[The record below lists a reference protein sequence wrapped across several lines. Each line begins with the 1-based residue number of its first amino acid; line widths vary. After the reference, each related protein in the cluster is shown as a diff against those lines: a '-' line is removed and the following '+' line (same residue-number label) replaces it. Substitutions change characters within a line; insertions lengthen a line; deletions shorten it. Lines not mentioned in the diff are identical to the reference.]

1 MFKENDLIRRIT
13 EDGTGEIVRVLQD
26 QDQLAYET
34 TTVHVAVGNDDSED
48 WIDAGDY
55 ELVTDDQEIHMD
67 LKPMVANDPSLTNEQ
82 IHEEI
87 CKMFGTVVQWIR
99 ANGEDVRVRLS
110 INTENYSS
118 DSISV
123 NFDAQ
128 LAYGDT
134 VISDNLF
141 ESAKVALKRKRED
154 ELLKPL
160 SIPFYKE
167 DEA

>member
-1 MFKENDLIRRIT
+1 MFKENDIVRVIT
-13 EDGTGEIVRVLQD
+13 EDGTGEVMRVLESYD
-26 QDQLAYET
+26 EGINAGT
-34 TTVHVAVGNDDSED
+34 SHCAVGNDDHSTWVD
-48 WIDAGDY
+48 SLDL

-67 LKPMVANDPSLTNEQ
+67 LKPMIANEPTITNEQ
-82 IHEEI
+82 VHEEI
-87 CKMFGTVVQWIR
+87 CKIFGTVVQWIR
-99 ANGEDVRVRLS
+99 ANGEDARIRLS
-110 INTENYSS
+110 INTEHYSS
-118 DSISV
+118 DNISV
-123 NFDAQ
+123 NFEAQ

-134 VISDNLF
+134 VTSDNLF